1 MDTQNPKIAATL
13 THAKETKGTHQYTA
27 TDDNAQVKILYI
39 QKTAI
44 DGDRPDKVTLTVDW

>member
-13 THAKETKGTHQYTA
+13 THAKETKGTHQYLA
-27 TDDNAQVKILYI
+27 TDDDSAVKNLYL

-44 DGDRPDKVTLTVDW
+44 EGDRPDKITLTVDW